1 MNRPRSLAAFQE
13 ASGLPRPD
21 RERRSYRRSIV
32 AGAVLSLSSS
42 LAVADPCPLGPF
54 ERELI
59 VEVLENALL
68 DALFVA
74 NLSDEFPVRKR
85 AFALSLIGSD
95 DGSRGVLE
103 AECPEAQDFEP
114 VCSFPPFEE
123 PVPEFWETRD
133 RCVQQSCSSD
143 ENSDSI
149 NVYLTVKGRTGPH
162 IFRYTADE
170 FVSEVVYDPNPFV
183 RWDYT
188 TDFSADPFR
197 GMAFVNAFHQVTVFR
212 EGQAPIPLDHV
223 ITMTV
228 LGVGDSEDFFAR
240 VEVEFPLLGRRG
252 IPVRAVVTL
261 DDLSVTQGSI
271 TLGKKRLATI
281 EGEFAGKNF
290 GFTDLVWERG
300 CGKNRSF
307 LRGDVT
313 GGGKRNSRDLNLL
326 AAHLFQRAALP
337 CEDSADVDDNGMVD
351 AADLVYLTSWLLHDG
366 EPPLPPSDLRGPDPT
381 DDGLNCAW

>member
-1 MNRPRSLAAFQE
+1 MNRRRSLAAFQD
-13 ASGLPRPD
+13 ASTLPRAD
-21 RERRSYRRSIV
+21 SAGRLRGRSIV
-32 AGAVLSLSSS
+32 VASVLALSTSLV
-42 LAVADPCPLGPF
+42 VADPCPLGPF
-54 ERELI
+54 ERELV

-68 DALFVA
+68 DALFVGIE
-74 NLSDEFPVRKR
+74 SEEFPVRMR

-95 DGSRGVLE
+95 DGSMGVLE
-103 AECPEAQDFEP
+103 AECSGPEDFEP
-114 VCSFPPFEE
+114 VCSFPPFED

-133 RCVQQSCSSD
+133 RCVQRSCFS
-143 ENSDSI
+143 ENQDSI
-149 NVYLTVKGRTGPH
+149 GVSLVVKGRTDPH
-162 IFRYTADE
+162 AFRYTSDE
-170 FVSEVVYDPNPFV
+170 FVSEVVYNPNPVV
-183 RWDYT
+183 RWDYD

-197 GMAFVNAFHQVTVFR
+197 GTAFLTAFHQVTVFR
-212 EGQAPIPLDHV
+212 EGQAPIPLDHEIRMRV
-223 ITMTV
+223 S
-228 LGVGDSEDFFAR
+228 GVGDSEDFFAR
-240 VEVEFPLLGRRG
+240 VEVDFPLLGRRG

-261 DDLSVTQGSI
+261 DDLSATRGSI

-281 EGEFAGKNF
+281 EGEFSGRDF
-290 GFTDLVWERG
+290 GFTELVWERG

-366 EPPLPPSDLRGPDPT
+366 EPPLPPSDLRGLDPT